1 MAAVAVAVGA
11 ALAVAVG
18 AAVAVAAAVGSGVGD
33 EAAVG
38 LAGICVGYGD
48 DAVATVGLSE
58 GLAGNSL
65 GTRVFTSNS
74 E

>member
-1 MAAVAVAVGA
+1 MAAVAA
-11 ALAVAVG
+11 AT
-18 AAVAVAAAVGSGVGD
+18 AVAAAVGWGVGD

-48 DAVATVGLSE
+48 DVGDSAD
-58 GLAGNSL
+58 GSDVLAGNSL
-65 GTRVFTSNS
+65 GTRVFAGKA